1 MICGAKS
8 KETREENIIV
18 LYLAHLK
25 DIMLFVSVLDP
36 YFLAFTPLLPSNRP
50 IYNQLSHREC
60 FIYLHDHYNDVYFRK
75 ITDKL
80 KTLSIDVPICWEY

>member
-1 MICGAKS
+1 MQKARKHGRKCNSLIFSTFEGYYVV
-8 KETREENIIV
+8 R
-18 LYLAHLK
+18 L
-25 DIMLFVSVLDP
+25 LDP